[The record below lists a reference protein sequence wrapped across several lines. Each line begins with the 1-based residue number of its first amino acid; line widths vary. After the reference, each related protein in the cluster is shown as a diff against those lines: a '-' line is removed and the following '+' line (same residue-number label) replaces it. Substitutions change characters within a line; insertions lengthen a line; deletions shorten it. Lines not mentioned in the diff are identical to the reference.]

1 MEKPPGVASASPFLT
16 NIPLLDL
23 PQKEIV
29 NFARKIFNGSSRDLL
44 FRVET
49 DLSECQLL
57 WEEFS
62 PNDSLFDLWDFRLAF
77 WRGYQYQPYFI
88 TLSFQEKVISVLP
101 LWFDKEDNQYTWFGG
116 SWPDEN
122 IFFTKSAKT
131 IPLLLKL
138 IPGKT
143 RLFCIR
149 GQEGIIDQGSFL
161 EADEEKYILDLKNFS
176 SLDDFWGTL
185 KKKKRYNL
193 KRDWKRIQALKPEII
208 VNDFS
213 HLETLFKLN
222 INRFKEMVL
231 DDNKSTFLAKE
242 KQKTFR
248 EIINLAKDYQVRM
261 ISTMIDGKIVSVD
274 LVAIY
279 KQTYYCLAGGCDVGN
294 YSGLGSF
301 ANLQLIKD
309 AIELEN
315 VDLIDFLQGDVNWK
329 ASWRLGT
336 RPLFKFAKDA

>member
-1 MEKPPGVASASPFLT
+1 MEKPAGVVYPSSF
-16 NIPLLDL
+16 L
-23 PQKEIV
+23 PQKEIIS
-29 NFARKIFNGSSRDLL
+29 FAKKLFNGSSKDLV

-49 DLSECQLL
+49 DLSQCQLL

-62 PNDSLFDLWDFRLAF
+62 PNESLFDLWDFRLAF
-77 WRGYQYQPYFI
+77 WRGYQYRPYFI
-88 TLSFQEKVISVLP
+88 TLSFQGEVISVLP
-101 LWFDKEDNQYTWFGG
+101 LWFDKEDDQYTWFGG
-116 SWPDEN
+116 SWHDEN
-122 IFFTKSAKT
+122 IFFTKSVKT

-138 IPGKT
+138 IPGKA

-149 GQEGIIDQGSFL
+149 DQESFL
-161 EADEEKYILDLKNFS
+161 EPDEEKYVLDLKNFS
-176 SLDDFWGTL
+176 SLDDFWGIL

-193 KRDWKRIQALKPEII
+193 KRDWKKIQALKPEIVI
-208 VNDFS
+208 NDFS

-222 INRFKEMVL
+222 IKRFDGMIL
-231 DDNKSTFLAKE
+231 ADNKSTFLSKE

-261 ISTMIDGKIVSVD
+261 ISTKIDNKIVAVD
-274 LVAIY
+274 LVALY
-279 KQTYYCLAGGCDVGN
+279 KRTYYCLAGGCDVGN

-315 VDLIDFLQGDVNWK
+315 IDWIDFLQGDVNWK
-329 ASWRLGT
+329 ASWKLGT
-336 RPLFKFAKDA
+336 RPLFKFSKDA

>member
-1 MEKPPGVASASPFLT
+1 MEKPAGITCFSPL
-16 NIPLLDL
+16 L

-29 NFARKIFNGSSRDLL
+29 TFAKKIFNGSSKDLL

-49 DLSECQLL
+49 DLSQCQLL

-62 PNDSLFDLWDFRLAF
+62 PNESLFDLWDFRLAF

-88 TLSFQEKVISVLP
+88 TLSFQGEIISVLP

-116 SWPDEN
+116 SWHDEN
-122 IFFTKSAKT
+122 VFFSKSPKT

-138 IPGKT
+138 IPGKA

-149 GQEGIIDQGSFL
+149 NQESFL
-161 EADEEKYILDLKNFS
+161 ETDEEKYLLDLKNFS
-176 SLDDFWGTL
+176 SLDDFWGIL

-222 INRFKEMVL
+222 INRFDGMIL
-231 DDNKSTFLAKE
+231 ADNKSTFLSKE

-248 EIINLAKDYQVRM
+248 EVINLAKDYRVRM
-261 ISTMIDGKIVSVD
+261 ISTKINGKIVAVD
-274 LVAIY
+274 LVALY
-279 KQTYYCLAGGCDVGN
+279 KKTYYCLAGGCDVAGH
-294 YSGLGSF
+294 SGLGSF

-309 AIELEN
+309 AIEFEN
-315 VDLIDFLQGDVNWK
+315 IELIDFLQGDVNWK
-329 ASWRLGT
+329 ASWKLGT